1 MKKIAVLGAGGWG
14 TALTKLLAEKGE
26 EVTFWGRNP
35 EVTALISKEGEN
47 KKYLPGVKLPSAIK
61 FTSSLE
67 EALSSSAVIVFAVP
81 SHAVRDLA
89 LKVKPYLN
97 KQQTIVSTA
106 KGFELN
112 TNLLPTEIIEAEL
125 KGSLN
130 KKLVVLAGPS
140 HAEEVGRGLPTAV
153 VAASKE
159 KELALQ
165 VQDLFST
172 SFFRVYTND
181 DVKGVELGGALKNI
195 IALATGISD
204 GLGFG
209 DNARAALI
217 TRGMVEIIRLGKA
230 LGGREKTFWGLT
242 GMGDLV
248 VTANSMHSRNRRAG
262 IKIGQGLPLKKVLQ
276 EMQMVVEGVHTTK
289 AAYELALNLKVEMPI
304 TSEVYQVLFG
314 DKSPLQA
321 VENLMQRKK
330 VHEAEDVLW
339 GE

>member
-47 KKYLPGVKLPSAIK
+47 KKYLPGVKLPPAIK

-67 EALSSSAVIVFAVP
+67 EALFSAAIVVFAVP
-81 SHAVRDLA
+81 SQGVRSLA
-89 LKVKPYLN
+89 LELKPYLGD
-97 KQQTIVSTA
+97 KLIISAA
-106 KGFELN
+106 KGFELE
-112 TNLLPTEIIEAEL
+112 TNLLPTEIIKEEL
-125 KGSLN
+125 ADFLKREP
-130 KKLVVLAGPS
+130 VILAGPS

>member
-67 EALSSSAVIVFAVP
+67 EALFSAAIVVFAVP
-81 SHAVRDLA
+81 SQGVRSLA
-89 LKVKPYLN
+89 LELKPYLGD
-97 KQQTIVSTA
+97 KLIISAA
-106 KGFELN
+106 KGFELE
-112 TNLLPTEIIEAEL
+112 TNLLPTEIIKEEL
-125 KGSLN
+125 SDFLKREP
-130 KKLVVLAGPS
+130 VILAGPS

-304 TSEVYQVLFG
+304 TSEVYQVLFEG
-314 DKSPLQA
+314 KSPLQA
-321 VENLMQRKK
+321 VANLMQRKK

>member
-47 KKYLPGVKLPSAIK
+47 KKYLPGVKLPPAIK

-67 EALSSSAVIVFAVP
+67 EALFSAAIVVFAVP
-81 SHAVRDLA
+81 SQGVRSLA
-89 LKVKPYLN
+89 LELKPYLGD
-97 KQQTIVSTA
+97 KLIISAA
-106 KGFELN
+106 KGFELE
-112 TNLLPTEIIEAEL
+112 TNLLPTEIIKEEL
-125 KGSLN
+125 ADFLKREP
-130 KKLVVLAGPS
+130 VILAGPS

-314 DKSPLQA
+314 DKPPLQA

>member
-47 KKYLPGVKLPSAIK
+47 KKYLPGVKLPPTIK

-67 EALSSSAVIVFAVP
+67 EALFSAAIVVFAVP
-81 SHAVRDLA
+81 SQGVRSLA
-89 LKVKPYLN
+89 LELKPYLGD
-97 KQQTIVSTA
+97 KLIISAA
-106 KGFELN
+106 KGFELE
-112 TNLLPTEIIEAEL
+112 TNLLPTEIIKEEL
-125 KGSLN
+125 AGFLKREP
-130 KKLVVLAGPS
+130 VVLAGPS

-230 LGGREKTFWGLT
+230 LEGREKTFWGLT

>member
-1 MKKIAVLGAGGWG
+1 MDKIAVLGAGGWG
-14 TALTKLLAEKGE
+14 TALAKLLSEKGE
-26 EVTFWGRNP
+26 DVTFWGRNA
-35 EVTALISKEGEN
+35 ETIFLISELKEN
-47 KKYLPGVKLPSAIK
+47 KKYLPGVKLPSSLQ

-89 LKVKPYLN
+89 LKVKPYL

-125 KGSLN
+125 KGALN
-130 KKLVVLAGPS
+130 KELVVLAGPS
-140 HAEEVGRGLPTAV
+140 HAEEVGRNLPTAV
-153 VAASKE
+153 VAASKD
-159 KELALQ
+159 KEQAQ
-165 VQDLFST
+165 KIQDLFST
-172 SFFRVYTND
+172 SYFRVYTND

-217 TRGMVEIIRLGKA
+217 TRGMVEIVRLGKA

-276 EMQMVVEGVHTTK
+276 EMQMVVEGVHTTE
-289 AAYELALNLKVEMPI
+289 AVFNLALKLKIEMPI
-304 TSEVYQVLFG
+304 TTEVYNVLF
-314 DKSPLQA
+314 KEKPPSQA
-321 VENLMQRKK
+321 VADLMRRKK
-330 VHEAEDVLW
+330 IHETEDVF
-339 GE
+339 GGN

>member
-47 KKYLPGVKLPSAIK
+47 KKYLPGVKLPPTIK

-67 EALSSSAVIVFAVP
+67 EALFSAAIVVFAVP
-81 SHAVRDLA
+81 SQGVRSLA
-89 LKVKPYLN
+89 LELKPYLGD
-97 KQQTIVSTA
+97 KLIISAA
-106 KGFELN
+106 KGFELE
-112 TNLLPTEIIEAEL
+112 TNLLPTEIIKEEL
-125 KGSLN
+125 AGFLKREP
-130 KKLVVLAGPS
+130 VVLAGPS

>member
-47 KKYLPGVKLPSAIK
+47 KKYLPGVKLPPAIK

-67 EALSSSAVIVFAVP
+67 EALFSAAIVVFAVP
-81 SHAVRDLA
+81 SQGVRSLA
-89 LKVKPYLN
+89 LELKPYLGD
-97 KQQTIVSTA
+97 KLIISAA
-106 KGFELN
+106 KGFELE
-112 TNLLPTEIIEAEL
+112 TNLLPTEIIKEEL
-125 KGSLN
+125 AGFLKREP
-130 KKLVVLAGPS
+130 VILAGPS
-140 HAEEVGRGLPTAV
+140 HAEEVGRGLPAAV

>member
-47 KKYLPGVKLPSAIK
+47 KKYLPGVKLPPTIK

-67 EALSSSAVIVFAVP
+67 EALFSAAIVVFAVP
-81 SHAVRDLA
+81 SQGVRSLA
-89 LKVKPYLN
+89 LELKPYLGD
-97 KQQTIVSTA
+97 KLIISAA
-106 KGFELN
+106 KGFELE
-112 TNLLPTEIIEAEL
+112 TNLLPTEIIKEEL
-125 KGSLN
+125 ADFLKREP
-130 KKLVVLAGPS
+130 VILAGPS